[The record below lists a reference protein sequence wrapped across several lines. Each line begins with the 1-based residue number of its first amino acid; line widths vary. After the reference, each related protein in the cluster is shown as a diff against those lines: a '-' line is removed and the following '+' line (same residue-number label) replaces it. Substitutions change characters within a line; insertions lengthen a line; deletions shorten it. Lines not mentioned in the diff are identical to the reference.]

1 MRRRD
6 SFGNDNRGFDD
17 YTSLT
22 QYDEMSTRQVG
33 AGSFASAQAQPD
45 QGSAQGGLYT
55 QMPQQK
61 NPYSQPA
68 QQAQDGAPLYGQTD
82 FLSGLGV
89 RNVRQDDGSGNND
102 HRGGQNGFGAP
113 ALDGANAQ
121 IPFGAPPQYN
131 YGAANDYGAPVQERP
146 MVFSIERDPN
156 GYIYE
161 YSDRLEYYRYTGAGM
176 VLINSVKKNR

>member
-1 MRRRD
+1 MLRRRLSPIKARRRAD
-6 SFGNDNRGFDD
+6 CIRKCRNRKIRIR
-17 YTSLT
+17 S
-22 QYDEMSTRQVG
+22 
-33 AGSFASAQAQPD
+33 
-45 QGSAQGGLYT
+45 
-55 QMPQQK
+55 
-61 NPYSQPA
+61 
-68 QQAQDGAPLYGQTD
+68 
-82 FLSGLGV
+82 V
-89 RNVRQDDGSGNND
+89 RNVWQDDGSGNND